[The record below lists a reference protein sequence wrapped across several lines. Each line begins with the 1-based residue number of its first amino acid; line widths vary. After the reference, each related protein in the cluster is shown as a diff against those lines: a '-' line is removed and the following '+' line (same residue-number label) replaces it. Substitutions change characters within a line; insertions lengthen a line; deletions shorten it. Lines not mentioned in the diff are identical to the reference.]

1 MYGNWIEEIFHKTK
15 QGRTLFIHSSFFLFF
30 RATTEECPFAIIV
43 MATQS
48 IIGVIIQ
55 ACLAGIVFAKFTVP
69 RKRGSTI
76 VFSKNAVI
84 TMRNGALYL
93 ITRVCDLRKSSL
105 LEAHVRMV
113 IIRKEV
119 TDEGELM
126 QILIMHPAFFI
137 FGKEELLGYC

>member
-1 MYGNWIEEIFHKTK
+1 MTHSKYTKANNFHS
-15 QGRTLFIHSSFFLFF
+15 TLFSFFF

-93 ITRVCDLRKSSL
+93 IARVCDLRKSSL

-126 QILIMHPAFFI
+126 QILIMHRAFFS
-137 FGKEELLGYC
+137 FWGKKNY